1 MGINPE
7 FLADNPEQAIL
18 TLQRQ
23 RTTKMIVAGAT
34 VVGLVVLA
42 IVLMTV
48 AYQDRPGAAQETQQ
62 SRGR

>member
-18 TLQRQ
+18 RLQRQ
-23 RTTKMIVAGAT
+23 RTTKMIVAGLT
-34 VVGLVVLA
+34 VIGLIVIA

-48 AYQDRPGAAQETQQ
+48 AYQDRPGAIQETQQ
-62 SRGR
+62 NQGR